1 MLGIDIFSSMTVQL
15 TCFNVIA
22 FAYEHIN
29 KSQFRYTML
38 QIIPLSVVLNNFENA
53 GSKKVLFKSL
63 TKMLGEMV
71 SSLTSKTESL
81 LPALETFN
89 QIYCK

>member
-38 QIIPLSVVLNNFENA
+38 
-53 GSKKVLFKSL
+53 
-63 TKMLGEMV
+63 
-71 SSLTSKTESL
+71 
-81 LPALETFN
+81 
-89 QIYCK
+89 